1 MAIETN
7 EDKDDSDKVWRDG
20 FKMNKNS

>member
-1 MAIETN
+1 MAIEIN
-7 EDKDDSDKVWRDG
+7 EDKDDSDKVWRDS